1 MAPSVMVVHAGLSGA
16 FDKMI
21 LQIFS
26 GGTHNHQG
34 IGEAVA
40 LPRLKVTRETGASR
54 KRHTAR
60 GRLAHGIH

>member
-21 LQIFS
+21 LQISS
-26 GGTHNHQG
+26 GRHNRCP
-34 IGEAVA
+34 EAVA